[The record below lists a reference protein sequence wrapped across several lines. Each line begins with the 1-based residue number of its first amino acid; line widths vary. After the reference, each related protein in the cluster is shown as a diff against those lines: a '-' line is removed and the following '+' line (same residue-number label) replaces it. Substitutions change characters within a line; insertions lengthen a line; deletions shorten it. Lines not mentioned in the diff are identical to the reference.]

1 MQRHYLGSIEEQLM
15 KFRIAL
21 ALLLLIPL
29 SVNAEEII
37 SFNCKKEDN
46 SYICDVVGKTNEYI
60 NAIDFKVLLPS
71 YIESSEF
78 ILKDNYFGSSDNNW
92 VSIIFDDKIRGSFEI
107 GTLKIKTKKELD
119 SKDIKVENLIIV
131 NENLE
136 EIKIDNSDKKSVNSD
151 KSFSV
156 LTKIIFCCVIII
168 IGVFIYF
175 IMSRK
180 GVYKR

>member
-1 MQRHYLGSIEEQLM
+1 M
-15 KFRIAL
+15 KFKIVL

-37 SFNCKKEDN
+37 SFNCKDENDL
-46 SYICDVVGKTNEYI
+46 YICDVVGKTNEYI

-107 GTLKIKTKKELD
+107 GTLKIKSKKELD
-119 SKDIKVENLIIV
+119 FKDIKVENLIII
-131 NENLE
+131 NEKLE
-136 EIKIDNSDKKSVNSD
+136 EIRINNSDKKSVNSD

-168 IGVFIYF
+168 IGVFICF